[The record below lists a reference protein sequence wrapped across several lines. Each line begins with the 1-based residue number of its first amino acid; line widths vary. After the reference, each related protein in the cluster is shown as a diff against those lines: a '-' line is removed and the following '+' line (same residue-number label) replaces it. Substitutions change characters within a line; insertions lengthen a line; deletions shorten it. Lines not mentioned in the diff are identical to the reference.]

1 LHDVE
6 EISVTQ
12 DKKVI
17 RLNFGRITKQ
27 TVESMASDTLGNVV
41 VLPVPSATPAVQ
53 PPRKPIAF
61 IKLDDERLQIKEAGV
76 YTTFNFASR
85 QVFYQSED
93 GINHET
99 RAFDG
104 VASRDLEEAHATLKQ
119 LGGKPP
125 AL

>member
-1 LHDVE
+1 M
-6 EISVTQ
+6 TQ
-12 DKKVI
+12 DRKII

-27 TVESMASDTLGNVV
+27 TVENMASDTLGNVV
-41 VLPVPSATPAVQ
+41 VLPVPSATPAAQ
-53 PPRKPIAF
+53 QLPRKPIAF

-104 VASRDLEEAHATLKQ
+104 VASRDLQEAHDTLKQ

>member
-1 LHDVE
+1 M
-6 EISVTQ
+6 TQ
-12 DKKVI
+12 DRKII
-17 RLNFGRITKQ
+17 RLNFDRITKQ
-27 TVESMASDTLGNVV
+27 TVENMASDTLGNVV
-41 VLPVPSATPAVQ
+41 VLPVAATKPAQ
-53 PPRKPIAF
+53 QARRGPIAF

-85 QVFYQSED
+85 QVFLQSED

-99 RAFDG
+99 RDFDRMSG
-104 VASRDLEEAHATLKQ
+104 TELQEAHATLKQ